1 MGVGMSEV
9 VSAQWL
15 RQRLESGAECAVVD
29 PREEGAHS
37 VSPHLFHANAELDAL
52 LARSTQPVM
61 LDFYADWCVSCR
73 EMEHFT
79 FSDPTVAAR
88 MSQMLLV
95 QADVTKNNADDRALL
110 KRFRLFG
117 PPGIMFF
124 EPGGKLIEDIRVVG
138 FQDARRFAGVLE
150 QVADRSGAPGPAQAG
165 S

>member
-1 MGVGMSEV
+1 
-9 VSAQWL
+9 
-15 RQRLESGAECAVVD
+15 
-29 PREEGAHS
+29 
-37 VSPHLFHANAELDAL
+37 
-52 LARSTQPVM
+52 M